1 MSVFVAGI
9 ESGTCLCRALC
20 CCLCSN
26 CGYCCYDEKRMAE
39 KERRMKRKRQQEEL
53 RAQQL
58 ALQEPYYVRSNSLHN
73 NLHSPDKQIQLTE
86 IDSLSATESR
96 TSMHGL
102 SILAP
107 ILLCFS
113 MMVIYIVLGALA
125 LVRLEGWSL
134 LDGIYFC
141 FMSLSTIGFGDM
153 VPGMRKDSN
162 TTMWFCSIYIMCG
175 MALTAMC
182 FNVLHEE
189 IAHRLRHV
197 VAANERMNAS
207 VEDPNDYLGSWRY
220 EKNTNLYQRNPTEET
235 LISGKLHWT
244 SEQLHFLLHFCTFEY
259 YYPKNG
265 PSLDWETEE
274 KIKTII
280 LLFIN
285 FRTKHK
291 ILFAAFSAHRH
302 TNINHIRS
310 RARLKSIT
318 CAERLQ

>member
-1 MSVFVAGI
+1 M
-9 ESGTCLCRALC
+9 
-20 CCLCSN
+20 
-26 CGYCCYDEKRMAE
+26 
-39 KERRMKRKRQQEEL
+39 
-53 RAQQL
+53 
-58 ALQEPYYVRSNSLHN
+58 
-73 NLHSPDKQIQLTE
+73 
-86 IDSLSATESR
+86 SATESR

-197 VAANERMNAS
+197 VVTNEQMNAS
-207 VEDPNDYLGSWRY
+207 VEDPNDYLGS
-220 EKNTNLYQRNPTEET
+220 
-235 LISGKLHWT
+235 
-244 SEQLHFLLHFCTFEY
+244 
-259 YYPKNG
+259 
-265 PSLDWETEE
+265 
-274 KIKTII
+274 
-280 LLFIN
+280 
-285 FRTKHK
+285 
-291 ILFAAFSAHRH
+291 
-302 TNINHIRS
+302 
-310 RARLKSIT
+310 
-318 CAERLQ
+318 

>member
-1 MSVFVAGI
+1 
-9 ESGTCLCRALC
+9 
-20 CCLCSN
+20 
-26 CGYCCYDEKRMAE
+26 MAE

-86 IDSLSATESR
+86 IDSMSATESR

-197 VAANERMNAS
+197 VVTNEQMNAS

-235 LISGKLHWT
+235 LISGECALRNKSVDFNFVMCRWL
-244 SEQLHFLLHFCTFEY
+244 SIRLNFSIIFCLCY
-259 YYPKNG
+259 VWLQALQRQSY
-265 PSLDWETEE
+265 S
-274 KIKTII
+274 
-280 LLFIN
+280 
-285 FRTKHK
+285 
-291 ILFAAFSAHRH
+291 
-302 TNINHIRS
+302 
-310 RARLKSIT
+310 LKSPT
-318 CAERLQ
+318 